1 MRERGTGCIEWRP
14 TGGARILYVDL
25 QGMRHRETVAKT
37 LGKPARLL
45 TREDCQRLLN
55 QRLVEIHHG
64 TFVSVP
70 AHQRTMADLIQAKL
84 AALEIKHQLGRMG
97 SFRTTK
103 ISYERL
109 ARWFGARR
117 VAQVTANTILDW
129 QRAELGAGAAPG
141 TVKTL
146 TDHLNAIFN
155 YAVKSKLIP
164 HSHRP
169 YTEPLQVDNVRLNFH
184 TPEETAHLMTCAI
197 DLGEPDVAD
206 IVDFA
211 RLTGWRHATI
221 MGLTWA
227 MVDRRAGEIR
237 IPSGKAGAHTLNTGL
252 SGALARLI
260 DQRWSVRALGCPF
273 VFHRQGRKFAPSTWY
288 KYFHRVRD
296 QAGFPDSRLH
306 DFRRV
311 AYRDLKRAKVDTFT
325 AMEIAHHKSTVHA
338 RRYNMLRETDHHR
351 DALMQR
357 DAYLARVAGQEMT
370 R

>member
-1 MRERGTGCIEWRP
+1 MRERGTGTIEWRK

-25 QGMRHRETVAKT
+25 QGIRHRETVAKS

-55 QRLVEIHHG
+55 QRLAEIHLG

-70 AHQRTMADLIQAKL
+70 AHQRTMADLIHAKL
-84 AALEIKHQLGRMG
+84 AALEIKHQLGRIG

-103 ISYERL
+103 ICYDRL
-109 ARWFGARR
+109 ARWFGSRR
-117 VAQVTANTILDW
+117 VASVTAHTILEW
-129 QRAELGAGAAPG
+129 QRAELAAGAAPG
-141 TVKTL
+141 TVKLL

-155 YAVKSKLIP
+155 YAVKSKMIP
-164 HSHRP
+164 HAHRP
-169 YTEPLQVDNVRLNFH
+169 YTEPLQVENVRLNFH
-184 TPEETAHLMTCAI
+184 TPEETAHLMACAVEM
-197 DLGEPDVAD
+197 GEPIIADV
-206 IVDFA
+206 IDFA

-227 MVDRRAGEIR
+227 MVYRREGEIR
-237 IPSGKAGAHTLNTGL
+237 IPSGKAGAHTLDVGL
-252 SGALARLI
+252 SGNLAALI
-260 DQRWSVRALGCPF
+260 EKRWAARALCPY
-273 VFHRQGRKFAPSTWY
+273 VFHRKGRKFAPSTFY

-296 QAGFPDSRLH
+296 KAGFPDSRLH

-325 AMEIAHHKSTVHA
+325 AMQIAHHKSTQHA
-338 RRYNMLRETDHHR
+338 KRYNMLRETDHHR
-351 DALMQR
+351 AALVQR
-357 DAYLARVAGQEMT
+357 DAYLARVAGQEPE